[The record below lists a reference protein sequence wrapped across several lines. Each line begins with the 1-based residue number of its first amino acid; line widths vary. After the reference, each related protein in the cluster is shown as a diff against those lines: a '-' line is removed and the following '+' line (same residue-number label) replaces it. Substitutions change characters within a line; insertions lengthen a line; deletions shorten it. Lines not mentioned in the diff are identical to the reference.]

1 MINLRGNR
9 MIQLRWCLLLAA
21 GLLLQVHLAR
31 AEPYIAVRMGLKC
44 MACHTNPT
52 GGGKR
57 NEYGNVFAQQ
67 MLAARFMGDASSS
80 DTWTGNISRFL
91 AVGADFR
98 GEFNVTDMPG
108 QPDVSSEFSYE
119 ESLLY
124 LQLQPIP
131 GRLSLYIDQKLGPG
145 NAQTREA
152 YGLMN
157 FLGNRFYM
165 KAGRFF
171 LPFGLRLEDDYAFIR
186 SVPGINYTTPDD
198 GFELGMESGPWS
210 VQFAQTNGAGGGAE
224 QNNDKRLSLNAM
236 YTRSGWRAGASYNAN
251 ETPGS
256 EREMA
261 ALYGGVRTGP
271 VSWLLEY
278 DIVKDTLDLAG
289 ETEQQVGLIEA
300 NILVA
305 KGSNLKLTYEV
316 QQPDSTVNEKDRTRI
331 SAVWEYF
338 PVQYLQFSVGLRSND
353 GPENLPVSNR
363 EQAFAQAHL
372 FF

>member
-1 MINLRGNR
+1 
-9 MIQLRWCLLLAA
+9 MIQIRWCLLLAA
-21 GLLLQVHLAR
+21 GLLQVHVAR
-31 AEPYIAVRMGLKC
+31 AEPYIAVRTGLKC

-67 MLAARFMGDASSS
+67 MLAASFAGDASSS
-80 DTWTGNISRFL
+80 DAWTGNISRFL
-91 AVGADFR
+91 AMGADFR
-98 GEFNVTDMPG
+98 GEFDVTDMPG

-119 ESLLY
+119 ESLFY

-131 GRLSLYIDQKLGPG
+131 GKLSLYFDQKLGPG

-157 FLGNRFYM
+157 FQGNRFYM

-171 LPFGLRLEDDYAFIR
+171 LPFGLRLEDDDAFVR
-186 SVPGINYTTPDD
+186 SIPGINYTTPDD

-210 VQFAQTNGAGGGAE
+210 AQFAQTNGAGGGAE
-224 QNNDKRLSLNAM
+224 QNNEKRTSLNAV
-236 YTRSGWRAGASYNAN
+236 YTQSRWRAGASFNTN
-251 ETPGS
+251 ETPGG
-256 EREMA
+256 EREMT
-261 ALYGGVRTGP
+261 ALYGGLRTGP
-271 VSWLLEY
+271 VSWLFEY
-278 DIVKDTLDLAG
+278 DIVKDTLNGAG
-289 ETEQQVGLIEA
+289 ETEQHVSLIEA
-300 NILVA
+300 NTLLA

-316 QQPDSTVNEKDRTRI
+316 QQPDSAANEEDRTRI

-338 PVQYLQFSVGLRSND
+338 PVQYLQLSVGLRSHD
-353 GPENLPVSNR
+353 GPDNLPVSNR
-363 EQAFAQAHL
+363 EQAFAQVHL